1 MSSSLSLQPQAS
13 PAALYPSLPPSP
25 ERKKS
30 DPTAAPEVKTG
41 LERLNPNQ
49 FDWFGLFPQANQHKL
64 SDFLAHPI
72 KSVSVI
78 SGIFMTA
85 LSGMAFTT
93 TLLKYCVSNEA
104 KKIVLKADLKKEL
117 KDLSFEFPVLI
128 GLTFL
133 EYLRQKSM
141 NTDSLKGIQTLGN
154 QATRQEWLDYKKTHP
169 EMSKG

>member
-13 PAALYPSLPPSP
+13 PVALYPSLPPSP
-25 ERKKS
+25 ERKKP
-30 DPTAAPEVKTG
+30 DPTTAPEVKTG
-41 LERLNPNQ
+41 LERLIPNQ

-72 KSVSVI
+72 KSISVI

-85 LSGMAFTT
+85 LSGVALIAN
-93 TLLKYCVSNEA
+93 LLGYYSNEA
-104 KKIVLKADLKKEL
+104 KKIELKKNL
-117 KDLSFEFPVLI
+117 KDLSVDFPFLI